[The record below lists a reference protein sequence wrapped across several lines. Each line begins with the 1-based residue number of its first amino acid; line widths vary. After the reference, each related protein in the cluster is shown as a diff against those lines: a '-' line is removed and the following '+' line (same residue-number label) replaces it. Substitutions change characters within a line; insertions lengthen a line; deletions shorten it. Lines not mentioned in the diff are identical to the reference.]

1 MLDESK
7 FEWFSYSS
15 SNWVVKQHRQLL
27 TSTTNAF
34 GLGTAKE
41 RTAQQWFKKFCK
53 GDKSLEDEALSGRP
67 LEVDSDQQRAIIEA
81 YPLTATWEVAEELN
95 IEHSVVIWH
104 LKQIGKV
111 KKLVKWVLHE
121 QTENF

>member
-1 MLDESK
+1 MK
-7 FEWFSYSS
+7 GRFEQFSYSS

-53 GDKSLEDEALSGRP
+53 GDKSLEDEVYSGQP
-67 LEVDSDQQRAIIEA
+67 
-81 YPLTATWEVAEELN
+81 WEVGNDQLRT
-95 IEHSVVIWH
+95 SS
-104 LKQIGKV
+104 
-111 KKLVKWVLHE
+111 KLILLQLHRKLPKNSSLTVLWS
-121 QTENF
+121 FSI